1 MNSRPARTP
10 VTMGSHSAVPNAS
23 PNMALQPTALA
34 TLSFPQPSES
44 LKSLTPKAVP
54 NISPSQLK
62 SDQDAVAEPFPERAR
77 LPTGSADWEAKKEII
92 REHYMEKNMILNE
105 VMEIMLTKHKFKATY
120 VFNAVTPG
128 APSGITTD

>member
-1 MNSRPARTP
+1 
-10 VTMGSHSAVPNAS
+10 MGSHSTAPNAS
-23 PNMALQPTALA
+23 PDMALQPTALA
-34 TLSFPQPSES
+34 TLSFPKPPE
-44 LKSLTPKAVP
+44 SLTPKTVP
-54 NISPSQLK
+54 NTSPSQLK

-128 APSGITTD
+128 APSGNTTD